1 MRAQINGIEL
11 RYEMQGDGPD
21 VVLTHGMGGRLE
33 VWDGTARELAKRYRV
48 TTWDVR
54 GFGES
59 SKPPGPVTPEVWAAD
74 LCGLMDQIGIDKA
87 AQIGHSMG
95 GVIVQRF
102 ALDYPARTRALIPMG
117 TSSEVNEKARE
128 RWARMADKIEKEGL
142 QAVIGDRGS
151 LAFSD
156 AYTRAHPAEVAEYTS
171 QRLRND
177 GPAYAAAGRA
187 VSSYN
192 YTAELARI
200 ACPTLIIAGAD
211 DKVAPPGGSVIMS
224 RQIPGARLEIIENC
238 GHTMTMEQFP
248 TLIALLKDFLSSVD

>member
-1 MRAQINGIEL
+1 MRANVNGIEL
-11 RYEMQGDGPD
+11 RYDTQGEGPD

-33 VWDGTARELAKRYRV
+33 VWDSVEKELAKSYRV
-48 TTWDVR
+48 TSWDVR

-59 SKPPGPVTPEVWAAD
+59 SKPEGPVTPESWVAD
-74 LCGLMDQIGIDKA
+74 LLGLMDHIGIEKA
-87 AQIGHSMG
+87 VHVGHSMG

-102 ALDYPARTRALIPMG
+102 ALDHPNRTRGLVPMG
-117 TSSEVNEKARE
+117 TSSEVNEKAQQ

-142 QAVIGDRGS
+142 QSVIGDRGS

-156 AYTRAHPAEVAEYTS
+156 AYNASHPAEVAEYTS

-192 YTAELARI
+192 YTAELERLT
-200 ACPTLIIAGAD
+200 CPTLVIAGGD

-224 RQIPGARLEIIENC
+224 RKIPGAKLEIIENC
-238 GHTMTMEQFP
+238 GHTITMEQGP
-248 TLIALLKDFLSSVD
+248 TFIALLKDFLASLD

>member
-1 MRAQINGIEL
+1 MRAQVNGIEL

-21 VVLTHGMGGRLE
+21 VILTHGMGGRLE

-59 SKPPGPVTPEVWAAD
+59 SKPPGPVTPEDWAAD
-74 LCGLMDQIGIDKA
+74 LRGLMDQIGIDKA

-95 GVIVQRF
+95 GVIVQCF

-187 VSSYN
+187 VSSN

-200 ACPTLIIAGAD
+200 ACPTLVIAGAD

-248 TLIALLKDFLSSVD
+248 TLIALLKDFLSSVG